1 MHIIELD
8 RRAVAES
15 VWVVSLVN
23 AADLDRPTPC
33 AQWTLGDLI
42 AHMTVQHRGFAA
54 AARGAGADPH
64 VWEVAPLG
72 DDPVAAYAAAA
83 HDVVAAFAEPGVAEK
98 RFALPEFS
106 TDVTF
111 RGTRA
116 IGFHFL
122 DYVVHSWDVASALRV
137 TFDLPPDL
145 VTAALPLAEAVPDGP
160 GRAEPGAA
168 FAPRR
173 TAATHATDAATDLD
187 RLLALVGRAP

>member
-15 VWVVSLVN
+15 VWVVSTVGP
-23 AADLDRPTPC
+23 ADLGRPTPC

-42 AHMTVQHRGFAA
+42 AHMTVQHHGFAA
-54 AARGAGADPH
+54 AARGTGADPQ

-72 DDPVAAYAAAA
+72 DDPVAAYTAAA
-83 HDVVAAFAEPGVAEK
+83 DEVVAAFAEPGVAEA

-106 TDVTF
+106 TEATF

-122 DYVVHSWDVASALRV
+122 DYVVHAWDVASAQRV
-137 TFDLPPDL
+137 TLDLPPDL
-145 VTAALPLAEAVPDGP
+145 VRAALPIAEAVPDGP
-160 GRAEPGAA
+160 GRSKPGAA

-173 TAATHATDAATDLD
+173 TAAPDATDLD
-187 RLLALVGRAP
+187 RLLALVGRSPDWR

>member
-15 VWVVSLVN
+15 IWVVSLVEP
-23 AADLDRPTPC
+23 ADLGKPTPC

-42 AHMTVQHRGFAA
+42 AHMTVQHHGFAA
-54 AARGAGADPH
+54 AARGAGADPR
-64 VWEVAPLG
+64 VWEVGPLG
-72 DDPVAAYAAAA
+72 DDPVGAYKAAAD
-83 HDVVAAFAEPGVAEK
+83 DVVAAFAEPGVADA

-111 RGTRA
+111 RGERA

-122 DYVVHSWDVASALRV
+122 DYVVHTWDVASALGV
-137 TFDLPPDL
+137 HLDLPPDL
-145 VTAALPLAEAVPDGP
+145 VRAALPGAEAVPDGP
-160 GRAEPGAA
+160 GRSEPGAA

-173 TAATHATDAATDLD
+173 TAAPDATDLD
-187 RLLALVGRAP
+187 RLLALVGRSPDWR